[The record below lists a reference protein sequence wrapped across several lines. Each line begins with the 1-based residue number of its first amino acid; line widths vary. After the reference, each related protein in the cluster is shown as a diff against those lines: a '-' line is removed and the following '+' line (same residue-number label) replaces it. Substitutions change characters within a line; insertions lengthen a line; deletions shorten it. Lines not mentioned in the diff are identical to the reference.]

1 MAVEAPIS
9 KYKKNN
15 LKIYI
20 FVCIVFAI
28 WFGYDGYFNEK
39 FKAKHTDENG
49 KPDSSLV
56 FNQKS
61 PPFFLGAAVLLA
73 GYLFAINNKKI
84 IAGESE
90 LVISEKKKIAYDS
103 IQKIN
108 KTHFDSKGYFIIT
121 YKDKNDNE
129 VNSKLSDRKYD
140 NLAAVLDQLV
150 AKIA

>member
-20 FVCIVFAI
+20 FVCIVFTI

-39 FKAKHTDENG
+39 FKAKHADQDGN
-49 KPDSSLV
+49 PDSSLL
-56 FNQKS
+56 FNQKA
-61 PPFFLGAAVLLA
+61 PPFFLGAAVLLT
-73 GYLFAINNKKI
+73 GYLFAITNKKI
-84 IAGESE
+84 IAGENE
-90 LVISEKKKIAYDS
+90 LVITEKKKIAYDS

-108 KTHFDSKGYFIIT
+108 KTYFDSKGYFIIT
-121 YKDKNDNE
+121 YKDENDNE
-129 VNSKLSDRKYD
+129 MNRKLSDRKYD

-150 AKIA
+150 AKIG